1 MSEDEQRGEQPREE
15 WLPDV
20 LGPDWVART
29 LELTPDSEGE
39 VVATLVRRA
48 GTPGA
53 RRAVLYVHG
62 FVDYFF
68 QTHMA
73 DELAA
78 HGYDFYALDLRK
90 YGRSLRAHQTPNYV
104 TELAAYAEELDRAAR
119 IIRTEE
125 GHTDLVVLGHST
137 GGLVASLWAD
147 ARTRDGAPSPVDAL
161 VLNSPWFDLNER
173 WFQRVVTT
181 RLIDLVG
188 PLVPM
193 LQVGRVQPH
202 YGRALHA
209 GSGGEWD
216 YDLAWKPHEGFPARA
231 GWLRAIRRGHAR
243 IARGLAIAC
252 PVLVLTSAASGS
264 AKTLHDALVTT
275 DSVLDVEQ
283 IAARAPG
290 LGPDVTLVQV
300 PGGAHDL
307 ALSPEPARSAFFA
320 AMLDWLADRQA

>member
-1 MSEDEQRGEQPREE
+1 MSVDEQRREQQREE

-29 LELTPDSEGE
+29 LVLAPDAEGE
-39 VVATLVRRA
+39 VVATLVRRS
-48 GTPGA
+48 GTPGS
-53 RRAVLYVHG
+53 RRAVLYLHG

-68 QTHMA
+68 QTHTA

-90 YGRSLRAHQTPNYV
+90 YGRSLRPHQTPNYV
-104 TELAAYAEELDRAAR
+104 TELATYAEELDLAAR
-119 IIRTEE
+119 IIRADE
-125 GHTDLVVLGHST
+125 GHTELVVLGHST

-147 ARTRDGAPSPVDAL
+147 ARTRDGAAPVVDAL

-193 LQVGRVQPH
+193 LPVGKIHPH
-202 YGRALHA
+202 YGRALHE

-216 YDLAWKPHEGFPARA
+216 YDLTWKPHEGFPARA

-243 IARGLAIAC
+243 IARGLAVAC
-252 PVLVLTSAASGS
+252 PVLVLTSDASGS

-307 ALSPEPARSAFFA
+307 ALSPEPARSAFFS
-320 AMLDWLADRQA
+320 AMFAWLAERQA